1 MATESRL
8 TLLEKEKSAAEL
20 QSFSRASVQWLTGKI
35 AELRGIQVRN
45 IPPNIRAEKSRYVN
59 RFLLGGLYFF
69 YYNPKLKNELPY
81 YDRFPLVLM
90 LQRESDGF
98 LGLNLHYLPVRY
110 RVLFL
115 QKLVKY
121 GAIYNENDE
130 IKRVRITYEIL
141 SNAKRFREFRPCL
154 KRYLYSNIKS
164 RILAVQPNEWD
175 VATMLPVQQFKKAQA
190 GKIWRDSIQEIK
202 DYNG

>member
-1 MATESRL
+1 MTSLLTEL
-8 TLLEKEKSAAEL
+8 AQQKSAAEL
-20 QSFSRASVQWLTGKI
+20 QTLSRQSIEWLKDRV
-35 AELRGIQVRN
+35 AEIRN
-45 IPPNIRAEKSRYVN
+45 PARIPPTIRAERNRYVT
-59 RFLLGGLYFF
+59 RFLLGGMYFF
-69 YYNPKLKNELPY
+69 FYNPKTRDELPY

-154 KRYLYSNIKS
+154 KRYLTPHIGSK
-164 RILAVQPNEWD
+164 ILSVMPEEWD
-175 VATMLPVQQFKKAQA
+175 VAAMLPVHAFRKAPVSEV
-190 GKIWRDSIQEIK
+190 WSDSLEEIK
-202 DYNG
+202 NQ

>member
-1 MATESRL
+1 MTSLLTEL
-8 TLLEKEKSAAEL
+8 AQQKSAAEL
-20 QSFSRASVQWLTGKI
+20 QTLSRQSIEWLKDRV
-35 AELRGIQVRN
+35 AEIRN
-45 IPPNIRAEKSRYVN
+45 PARIPPTIRAERNRYVT
-59 RFLLGGLYFF
+59 RFLLGGMYFF
-69 YYNPKLKNELPY
+69 FYNPKTRDELPY

-110 RVLFL
+110 RVMFL

-190 GKIWRDSIQEIK
+190 SKIWRDSIQEIK

>member
-1 MATESRL
+1 MAKDYTRDELAKWFEEKALSVKTGAARNK
-8 TLLEKEKSAAEL
+8 LLSADD
-20 QSFSRASVQWLTGKI
+20 
-35 AELRGIQVRN
+35 
-45 IPPNIRAEKSRYVN
+45 RYADINNQFVGN
-59 RFLLGGLYFF
+59 MYFF
-69 YYNPKLKNELPY
+69 RYDPKYKATLPM
-81 YDRFPLVLM
+81 YDKYPLAIVIE
-90 LQRESDGF
+90 RYTDGF

-141 SNAKRFREFRPCL
+141 SNTKRFREFRPCL

-190 GKIWRDSIQEIK
+190 KTVWQESLQEMR
-202 DYNG
+202 N